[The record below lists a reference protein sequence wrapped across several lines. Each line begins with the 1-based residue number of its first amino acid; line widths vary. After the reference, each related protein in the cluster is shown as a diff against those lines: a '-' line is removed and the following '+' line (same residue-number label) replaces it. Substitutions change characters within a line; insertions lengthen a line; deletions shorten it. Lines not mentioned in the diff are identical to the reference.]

1 MRMRFFC
8 TFMIFMIFVSF
19 VANIVRKWTCLNRV
33 SFYNNKF

>member
-8 TFMIFMIFVSF
+8 TFMIFVSF
-19 VANIVRKWTCLNRV
+19 AANKVRKWTCLNRV